1 MTNEELKALRT
12 QIAQLQRQ
20 LALEL
25 RARNP
30 LKMAWLLAFW
40 RSVTHS

>member
-1 MTNEELKALRT
+1 MTDEALKSLRI

-25 RARNP
+25 RARKRARRAANKLP
-30 LKMAWLLAFW
+30 ANTDQAI
-40 RSVTHS
+40 